1 MCKKRKSF
9 NGKSPKELNSGSHK
23 LNGGAKSYKH
33 IKLMPLNIIKQVID
47 IKETEGKWTTLY
59 KNSYSK
65 DVHLVNV
72 NFFTIYR
79 LIFLALG
86 ILV

>member
-47 IKETEGKWTTLY
+47 IKETEGKCIVLY
-59 KNSYSK
+59 KNMYGK
-65 DVHLVNV
+65 DMS
-72 NFFTIYR
+72 
-79 LIFLALG
+79 
-86 ILV
+86 IL